1 MDEYIT
7 LLPKR
12 NKKQK
17 VLSYYCNLC
26 KNCFVDAKL
35 YMHGAKH
42 QQLNEVE
49 DILPKLQAFGIGMF
63 ISPIDCD

>member
-26 KNCFVDAKL
+26 KNSFVDTEL
-35 YMHGAKH
+35 HVRGAKH
-42 QQLNEVE
+42 QRLNEVE
-49 DILPKLQAFGIGMF
+49 DIFPKLQGSGIGMF
-63 ISPIDCD
+63 TIHVDCD